1 MILDFNYQDI
11 SNNAVDYCIV
21 GSGPAGLTLA
31 MDLAKTGKKIIIL
44 EGGSLNWSKESAD
57 CYKGINQGDDYY
69 DLDVCRLRFFGGTSN
84 HWTGWCRNLDSSD
97 FYSKNISGVNWQIN
111 KADLDPYLD
120 SACKILEVDSQFENK
135 LLSKQFGV
143 ESQTFN
149 FSPPVRFSKKYKHEI
164 EQSKS
169 ITLLVNAN
177 LTNFIFDSSKVQ
189 YAEIQSFSNKKT
201 FVSANEFIL
210 AAGGIENSRLLLW
223 INKIN
228 KENLIHR
235 NSPLGEYWMEHPVF
249 YLGKAFVDRR
259 WKDSYL
265 GLNYLTRKKLGILNA
280 GIRIE
285 GIGDEG
291 TTALIKDIMCVA
303 PNLGKQIA
311 SQFKKNLVCA
321 AEIRG
326 AWEQKPNKENS
337 ITISNS
343 EFDQF
348 GIPRPILKWKKSK
361 FDILTIRKTMQ
372 QVNAW
377 IMHENLGRFKYNQWV
392 LDAESFPYSREMGG
406 FHHMGGTRMGRDLID
421 GVVDKNLKVFKKDN
435 LHILGSSVFP
445 TGGHANPTLTIVQL
459 ALRLSSHLKEKI
471 LN

>member
-1 MILDFNYQDI
+1 
-11 SNNAVDYCIV
+11 
-21 GSGPAGLTLA
+21 
-31 MDLAKTGKKIIIL
+31 
-44 EGGSLNWSKESAD
+44 
-57 CYKGINQGDDYY
+57 
-69 DLDVCRLRFFGGTSN
+69 
-84 HWTGWCRNLDSSD
+84 
-97 FYSKNISGVNWQIN
+97 
-111 KADLDPYLD
+111 
-120 SACKILEVDSQFENK
+120 
-135 LLSKQFGV
+135 
-143 ESQTFN
+143 
-149 FSPPVRFSKKYKHEI
+149 
-164 EQSKS
+164 
-169 ITLLVNAN
+169 
-177 LTNFIFDSSKVQ
+177 
-189 YAEIQSFSNKKT
+189 
-201 FVSANEFIL
+201 
-210 AAGGIENSRLLLW
+210 
-223 INKIN
+223 
-228 KENLIHR
+228 
-235 NSPLGEYWMEHPVF
+235 
-249 YLGKAFVDRR
+249 
-259 WKDSYL
+259 
-265 GLNYLTRKKLGILNA
+265 
-280 GIRIE
+280 
-285 GIGDEG
+285 
-291 TTALIKDIMCVA
+291 LIKDIMCVA